1 VEGRRLD
8 DYNMLHRIHCLKSR
22 TIQSES
28 EAMASKKSLSLR
40 GMGLGAVKDADPSSM
55 DSWSSRE
62 TDGRWKMERRSDGLL
77 DERPPRS
84 TSGVELTG
92 CSSARKFPSIWW
104 CSKLWFGRGELS
116 LSGRPSV
123 LSLPLRTVDDNSLTS
138 SAMLNNSSFNH
149 IPTSWLIWLK
159 K

>member
-1 VEGRRLD
+1 
-8 DYNMLHRIHCLKSR
+8 MLHCIHCLKSR

-40 GMGLGAVKDADPSSM
+40 GIGLGTVKDADPSSM

-62 TDGRWKMERRSDGLL
+62 TDDRWKMERRSDGLL

-92 CSSARKFPSIWW
+92 CSSARKLPSIRW
-104 CSKLWFGRGELS
+104 CSILWFGRGELS

-138 SAMLNNSSFNH
+138 SATFN
-149 IPTSWLIWLK
+149 
-159 K
+159 

>member
-1 VEGRRLD
+1 MT
-8 DYNMLHRIHCLKSR
+8 NMLHRIHCLKSR

-40 GMGLGAVKDADPSSM
+40 GIGLGTVKDADPSSM

-92 CSSARKFPSIWW
+92 CSSARKLPSIRW
-104 CSKLWFGRGELS
+104 CSKLWFGKGELS
-116 LSGRPSV
+116 LRGRPSV
-123 LSLPLRTVDDNSLTS
+123 LSFPLKTVDDNSLTS
-138 SAMLNNSSFNH
+138 SATFNEFNH
-149 IPTSWLIWLK
+149 ISVQISYDNYKECQLYNIL
-159 K
+159 